1 MGAISINRLT
11 NANIYINGN
20 SLLGKAEEITLPSIT
35 YKMAEHKALG
45 MIGTMEFFAGIE
57 KMEAKVKWNSF
68 YTDVMKQ
75 AGDPFT
81 NVQMQVRSS
90 VEQYTSNGRTAQVP
104 AICYMSAAYKSFPMG
119 SFKQHDNVELES
131 NLSVYYCKLEIDGQ
145 VVIEIDVMAN
155 IYKVDGVDLFAQYRA
170 NIGG

>member
-1 MGAISINRLT
+1 
-11 NANIYINGN
+11 
-20 SLLGKAEEITLPSIT
+20 
-35 YKMAEHKALG
+35 
-45 MIGTMEFFAGIE
+45 
-57 KMEAKVKWNSF
+57 
-68 YTDVMKQ
+68 MKQ

-131 NLSVYYCKLEIDGQ
+131 NLSVYYCKLEVDGQ